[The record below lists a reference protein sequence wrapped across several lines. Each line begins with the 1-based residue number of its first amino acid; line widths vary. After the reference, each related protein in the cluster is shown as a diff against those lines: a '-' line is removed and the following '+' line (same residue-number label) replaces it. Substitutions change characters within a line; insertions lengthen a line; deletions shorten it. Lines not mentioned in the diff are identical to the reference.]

1 MAWRESYMVDVV
13 LIPLVLLFPVAYH
26 LWLWRAVR
34 HRPLRTIVGINA
46 ATCRLWVFA
55 MAKDSEENALV
66 VVHSLRNVIVDST
79 LAATAAVLLCTG
91 VAAMLSCSSYAAVDA
106 LKDTGLGA
114 QGDGAMS
121 LKYAAFLVVFLL
133 ACVCHTLAVCSL
145 NQAVFLVNGYSTPP
159 FPVSR
164 DYVVGVLERGLLL
177 HLAGNRVFYA
187 GVPLLLWTFGPV
199 LACLSSLGMVPI
211 LYNIDMHDH
220 VQSSEREQKWRSQRA
235 SGDVVA
241 VGNDVQEEHV

>member
-106 LKDTGLGA
+106 LKC
-114 QGDGAMS
+114 
-121 LKYAAFLVVFLL
+121 AAFLVVFLL

-145 NQAVFLVNGYSTPP
+145 NQAVFLVNGYSTPS